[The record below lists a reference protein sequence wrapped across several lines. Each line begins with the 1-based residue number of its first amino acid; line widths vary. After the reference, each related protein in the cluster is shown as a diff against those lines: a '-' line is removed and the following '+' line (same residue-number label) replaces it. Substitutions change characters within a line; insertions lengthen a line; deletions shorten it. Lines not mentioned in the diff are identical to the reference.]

1 MTILTGLFTLGR
13 DAELRTVNNGEQVS
27 TLSLGYNYG
36 RKNQDGK
43 QPTQWVKASLWG
55 KLAEA
60 LQPYLLKGKQIDAV
74 LEDVHIRTY
83 DKQDGSLGFNLEG
96 RILKIE
102 LARGQRQD
110 AATQAPPPPPAPAPA
125 ARRAPPATSP
135 RQGGGSGFDDMDDD
149 IPFRDPMAQRGFHLV
164 A

>member
-13 DAELRTVNNGEQVS
+13 DAELRTTQNGDQVA

-36 RKNQDGK
+36 RKDQGGK
-43 QPTQWVKASLWG
+43 QPTQWIKVSLWG

-60 LQPYLLKGKQIDAV
+60 LHPYLLNGKQVDAV

-83 DKQDGSLGFNLEG
+83 DKQDGTQGYNLEG
-96 RILKIE
+96 RALKIE

-110 AATQAPPPPPAPAPA
+110 LAP
-125 ARRAPPATSP
+125 
-135 RQGGGSGFDDMDDD
+135 
-149 IPFRDPMAQRGFHLV
+149 
-164 A
+164 